1 MTYKELEAQLKK
13 KVYKPVYM
21 LHGEEAYFI
30 DQLSNYFEK
39 EILNEGER
47 AFNLTVLYGKD
58 SDSMAVVDSARRY
71 PMMSPYQVVIVKEAQ
86 EMKSLTELQTYIE
99 KPTETTILVLCHKHK
114 KLDMR
119 TKFAKTLA
127 QHGEIMESTKL
138 YDNNIPDW
146 IEAYLK
152 THRLIINHDAM
163 TLIAEYLGT
172 DLSKVANELDKLAIN
187 LSAGTTVTV
196 QHVDQYIGISKEY
209 NIFELQKAL
218 AVRDVMK
225 SNRIVQNFVANPK
238 KNPLIVVVSTL
249 YGFFSK
255 MYALH
260 YIKNNSDKEIL
271 SSLQLRNE
279 WALKEYKAALRFF
292 TLAQC
297 EQIIG
302 VLREYDLR
310 SKGVDN
316 VSVSEGELLKEM
328 VFRILH

>member
-1 MTYKELEAQLKK
+1 
-13 KVYKPVYM
+13 M

-30 DQLSNYFEK
+30 DQVSNYFEK
-39 EILNEGER
+39 EILSEGER
-47 AFNLTVLYGKD
+47 AFNLTILYGKD

-71 PMMSPYQVVIVKEAQ
+71 PMMSPLQVVIVKEAQ
-86 EMKSLTELQTYIE
+86 DMKSLTELQAYIE
-99 KPTETTILVLCHKHK
+99 KPTSTTLLVLCHKYK

-119 TKFAKTLA
+119 TKFAKTLV
-127 QHGEIMESTKL
+127 QHGEIMESAKL

-146 IEAYLK
+146 IENYLK
-152 THRLIINHDAM
+152 ARRIIISHDAT
-163 TLIAEYLGT
+163 TLIADYLGT

-187 LSAGTTVTV
+187 LAQGATVTV
-196 QHVDQYIGISKEY
+196 QDVEQYIGISKEY

-218 AVRDVMK
+218 AVRDILK

-260 YIKNNSDKEIL
+260 FIKNNSDKDIL
-271 SSLQLRNE
+271 SALQLRNE

-292 TLAQC
+292 TLPQC
-297 EQIIG
+297 EHILG
-302 VLREYDLR
+302 LLCEYDLR
-310 SKGVDN
+310 SKGVEN
-316 VSVSEGELLKEM
+316 VSASEGELLREM
-328 VFRILH
+328 VYRILH